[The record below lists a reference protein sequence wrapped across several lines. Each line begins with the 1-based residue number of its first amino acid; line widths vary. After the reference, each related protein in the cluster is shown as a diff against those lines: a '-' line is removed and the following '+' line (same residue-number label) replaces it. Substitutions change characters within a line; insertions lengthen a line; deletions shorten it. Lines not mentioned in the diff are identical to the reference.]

1 MPQFNQI
8 RADYDAQT
16 LTIYQ
21 AYGVRIARPAL
32 EAGRF
37 VAPFSLA
44 RMTWIKPSFLWL
56 MERSNWGRK
65 AGQEHILAVR
75 LHRRGWDEALSLGT
89 LTSYEKSAH
98 RNPQI
103 WRAEFENAPVHV
115 QWDPERSIRGADL
128 GINSIQIGLG
138 RAVIERYVNEWVV
151 EIRDLTPLV
160 RKIHAFVQSGKVD
173 NAKKLLPPE
182 RVYSVE
188 SEIAKRLNMKY

>member
-1 MPQFNQI
+1 MPQTNQI
-8 RADYDAQT
+8 RADYDAQSIV
-16 LTIYQ
+16 IYQ
-21 AYGVRIARPAL
+21 AYGVQIARPAL
-32 EAGRF
+32 ESGHF
-37 VAPFSLA
+37 VAPFSLT

-75 LHRRGWDEALSLGT
+75 IRREGWEEALKMGI

-98 RNPQI
+98 RDPQT
-103 WRAEFENAPVHV
+103 WRSEFDKAPVHV

-128 GINSIQIGLG
+128 GVNSIQVGLG
-138 RAVIERYVNEWVV
+138 RTVIERYVNDWVT

-160 RKIHAFVQSGKVD
+160 RKIHVLVQSGKVA

-182 RVYSVE
+182 RIYPVNA
-188 SEIAKRLNMKY
+188 EIEKRLDMG